1 MPSTAELDA
10 KDEALVAELVRNGR
24 YASTQEVIK
33 AGLRLV
39 VWREQKRAE
48 FEAAIDRGL
57 EDIKAGRVRDADEVF
72 EELIAKY
79 DSMANQA
86 AE

>member
-33 AGLRLV
+33 EGLRLV

-57 EDIKAGRVRDADEVF
+57 DDIKAGRVRDADEVF

-79 DSMANQA
+79 DLMANQA